1 MALAQTSGLNL
12 RSVLQSAQ
20 AANLELR
27 AARQNRAVALAG
39 LSVAGAI
46 PNPALSFSAA
56 RDTPHESVVF
66 DLPLEIGG
74 KRAKRIAV
82 AREEQAG
89 TELEISVLERNLRR
103 RTREAFFRSLAAR
116 DQAIQSQATL
126 ALSSRIKDI
135 VQQRFNAGDVAEIE
149 VIQADVELARAEAD
163 YEMVQQSEKSA
174 DVLLGALLNRK
185 FDDHLQLDGRLDDLP
200 SAIAMESVID
210 TALHSNPDAQKFTQQ
225 YTLEQRRLELAKAQR
240 IPNLD
245 LQGGVDF
252 NSPPDFQAGGRGQIG
267 VSIPLFY
274 RGQGEVAQSTARL
287 EFLRLTLQ
295 SQQSNLTAQVAAAY
309 YDFVAKAR
317 QADRYSKNIVPQ
329 TTKLEQMAEES
340 YQAGKSNLLMLIDS
354 QRKLNDVRK
363 AYIDSLFAAQ
373 SSFAALE
380 EVVGAPLD

>member
-1 MALAQTSGLNL
+1 M
-12 RSVLQSAQ
+12 
-20 AANLELR
+20 
-27 AARQNRAVALAG
+27 
-39 LSVAGAI
+39 
-46 PNPALSFSAA
+46 
-56 RDTPHESVVF
+56 
-66 DLPLEIGG
+66 EIGG

-163 YEMVQQSEKSA
+163 YEMVQQTEKSA

-210 TALHSNPDAQKFTQQ
+210 TALHSNPDVQKFTQQ

-252 NSPPDFQAGGRGQIG
+252 NSPPTFR
-267 VSIPLFY
+267 
-274 RGQGEVAQSTARL
+274 R
-287 EFLRLTLQ
+287 
-295 SQQSNLTAQVAAAY
+295 VAADRSASPY
-309 YDFVAKAR
+309 PSFI
-317 QADRYSKNIVPQ
+317 ADRAKWPSPPRD
-329 TTKLEQMAEES
+329 
-340 YQAGKSNLLMLIDS
+340 SNS
-354 QRKLNDVRK
+354 C
-363 AYIDSLFAAQ
+363 A
-373 SSFAALE
+373 
-380 EVVGAPLD
+380 